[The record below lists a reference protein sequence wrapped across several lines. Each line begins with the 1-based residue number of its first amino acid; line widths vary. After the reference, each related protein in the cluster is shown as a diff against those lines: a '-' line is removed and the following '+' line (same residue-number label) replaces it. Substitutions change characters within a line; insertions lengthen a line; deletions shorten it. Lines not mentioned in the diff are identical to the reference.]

1 MPCPFHNV
9 RVPLAQLAPMAAL
22 DAGVFQTAG
31 LVASHEVRTLAP
43 APAAKP
49 QAPPAHWLLGHLPDM
64 KRDLLGF
71 FGRCERD
78 FGAVVP
84 LRLYT
89 ERFFLVNDPRWI
101 QKILVTDDANFV
113 KPTGLQMVKPLL
125 GDGLVSSEGEYWR
138 SQRALI
144 QPSFHKRMVDGY
156 AGAVAQCIDPLLEK
170 WDASSTRD
178 VYEDMS
184 EVTLDIVA
192 RALFG
197 ADISP
202 ARPAVIDALRSVQDF
217 FNSWRRHYLPL
228 PIWLPLPACR
238 KLRRA
243 VDKLD
248 AAVHGIID
256 ARRACPQQGNDLLSR
271 LLEASRG
278 DDSEKSRRMLR
289 DELVVMILAGHETS
303 AAALSWALVEL
314 ARHPRVMAKVR
325 DEIDGAL
332 AGRTPT
338 AEDLPQLPYLGQVV
352 KEVLRLYPSLYNI
365 GRVAKEAYE
374 IEGHTVRPGQNVI
387 MCQWSV
393 QRSRRHYD
401 DPDAFVPERWETDR
415 ARNLPKFAYFPFGGG
430 PRNCIGAQFSLLEMK
445 MILASAIRRYDFAIE
460 PGASIVAD
468 PALSLRPLL
477 SAPMTIRRRG
487 RR

>member
-1 MPCPFHNV
+1 MTCPMHNLNAS
-9 RVPLAQLAPMAAL
+9 LAQLAPVTAF
-22 DAGVFQTAG
+22 DPGVIHAG
-31 LVASHEVRTLAP
+31 LVRSHESRT
-43 APAAKP
+43 PAAALPPAP
-49 QAPPAHWLLGHLPDM
+49 QAPPAHWLLGHLPDL
-64 KRDLLGF
+64 KRDVLGF
-71 FGRCERD
+71 FSRCERD
-78 FGAVVP
+78 FGPVVP

-125 GDGLVSSEGEYWR
+125 GEGLVSADGDYWR

-144 QPSFHKRMVDGY
+144 QPSFHKKMVDSY
-156 AGAVAQCIDPLLEK
+156 ADMVDKCIEPLLET
-170 WDASSTRD
+170 WDATSTRD

-184 EVTLDIVA
+184 AVTLDIVA

-197 ADISP
+197 ADITS
-202 ARPAVIDALRSVQDF
+202 ARPAVIDALRSVQEF
-217 FNSWRRHYLPL
+217 FTSWRQHYLPL
-228 PIWLPLPACR
+228 PIWLPLAANR
-238 KLRRA
+238 KLRGA
-243 VDKLD
+243 VAKLD
-248 AAVHGIID
+248 EAVHAIID
-256 ARRACPQQGNDLLSR
+256 ARRACPEPGNDLLSR

-278 DDSEKSRRMLR
+278 DDEQKSRRMVR

-325 DEIDGAL
+325 DELDREL
-332 AGRTPT
+332 AGRSPS

-365 GRVAKEAYE
+365 GRVAKEPYT

-387 MCQWSV
+387 MCQWAV
-393 QRSRRHYD
+393 HRSSRHYD
-401 DPDAFVPERWETDR
+401 EPDAFMPERWETDR

-430 PRNCIGAQFSLLEMK
+430 PRNCIGAQFSMLELK
-445 MILASAIRRYDFAIE
+445 MILASAVARYDFE
-460 PGASIVAD
+460 LTPGATIASDA
-468 PALSLRPLL
+468 ALTLRPML
-477 SAPMTIRRRG
+477 SAPMTIRKRSPR
-487 RR
+487 